1 MNSQVQKDNSIHEDS
16 FEWLTN
22 FTSLAPLL
30 NPFKLFPDTKT
41 TTTTT
46 GSKSS
51 KRVLHIGCGTSTL
64 GIELHRT
71 FPNFYEFVLNVDND
85 VDIIRQMSNRWKA
98 LFQTHDEKKDRGIK
112 IQSCSFEYMNVNDY
126 CQYNN
131 TITTSKTQQH
141 ILELPSPNTF
151 DLILDKSTLD
161 CLLCSHNGTCG
172 LLSCIH
178 HHLKPGGVYF
188 LVTFHHVDFILPLIR
203 DCPGIEWNDIQY
215 YTVQRNVDSPQV
227 LKALEER
234 LYQHDLDSLDLDP
247 IHDDVSS
254 KIHIDHT
261 SPWSSG
267 TFEPN
272 DNYKNFV
279 TVFVC
284 TRRKQEENDQRIS
297 NIPFNFQLMTKHV
310 RDCNNQYF
318 QKNNPLVTLARQEEL
333 HQKFTQEVFVLKSQ
347 KDVEDDHHTMDTMSQ
362 IDQILP
368 LDRVYHI
375 LFTEYEREE
384 YTFDDFVLDWESYQE
399 NNHGKTIHNVV
410 GMSFE
415 TTIDFLKTM
424 Q

>member
-1 MNSQVQKDNSIHEDS
+1 MNSQVQYDKSINEDS

-22 FTSLAPLL
+22 FTSLAAFL
-30 NPFKLFPDTKT
+30 NPSTLFPDTKT
-41 TTTTT
+41 STA
-46 GSKSS
+46 SSRSS

-71 FPNFYEFVLNVDND
+71 FPNFYEFVLNVDS
-85 VDIIRQMSNRWKA
+85 DIEIVRQMSNRWKA
-98 LFQTHDEKKDRGIK
+98 LLQTHDEKKDQGLK

-126 CQYNN
+126 YQHNN
-131 TITTSKTQQH
+131 TNTILKTQRQ

-178 HHLKPGGVYF
+178 HHLKPGGIYF

-203 DCPGIEWNDIQY
+203 DCPGMDWNDIQY

-234 LYQHDLDSLDLDP
+234 LYQHDLESLDLER
-247 IHDDVSS
+247 IHDHASS
-254 KIHIDHT
+254 KINIDHT

-272 DNYKNFV
+272 DNYRKFV
-279 TVFVC
+279 SVFVC
-284 TRRKQEENDQRIS
+284 TRRNKEENGQGIS
-297 NIPFNFQLMTKHV
+297 NISLNFQLITKHV
-310 RDCNNQYF
+310 QDCNNQYF
-318 QKNNPLVTLARQEEL
+318 QKNNPLVTLGRQEEL
-333 HQKFTQEVFVLKSQ
+333 RQKFTQELCILKSQ
-347 KDVEDDHHTMDTMSQ
+347 KEAEDYHHHTMDTMSL
-362 IDQILP
+362 IDQRLP

-384 YTFDDFVLDWESYQE
+384 YTYDDFVLDWESYQE
-399 NNHGKTIHNVV
+399 NNHGKTIHDVV

-415 TTIDFLKTM
+415 TTIDFLKTI